1 MLKLPIPEVK
11 VWCKEGGSYWNLRV
25 HVPGRKNPKTKD
37 ISILDI
43 AATKKQAISKAMHEV
58 VTRLTY
64 LYQEELHRLGVQTFG
79 KRTAT
84 NEVPMKMLNRTN
96 VDLQTAHIFSLE
108 RSIHN
113 LEGSLVDSL

>member
-1 MLKLPIPEVK
+1 MECQVLREAKDFQGILFGSLFLALLEVLKLPIPEVK
-11 VWCKEGGSYWNLRV
+11 VWCKEGGSYWNLCV
-25 HVPGRKNPKTKD
+25 HVPGRKKPKTKD

-43 AATKKQAISKAMHEV
+43 ATTKKQAINKAMHEV

-84 NEVPMKMLNRTN
+84 DEFP
-96 VDLQTAHIFSLE
+96 
-108 RSIHN
+108 
-113 LEGSLVDSL
+113 